1 MNQQQGG
8 IRIFPGQVNQQPA
21 IPVKKKLSKWAT
33 TGLDLSDPGFSKLH
47 SKESHFP
54 EDKMAKYD
62 LQADKFESFKQNL
75 IEKVNR
81 MHGKDVFAVDDDM
94 GNACDLLREYTKL
107 TEDNMEDARL
117 LRWPVNDPAF
127 TSQRDMDMFTDR
139 QLKASVI
146 GNYIQES
153 LTDNAKQQLRA
164 DELFF
169 EVEDSDNNPYFDGPS
184 YFWKIAQ
191 LVDPDNGHL
200 IETVRRQ
207 LRTLNVKDFGFS
219 VIKMLAEFKN
229 LKRRI
234 GELGGTYDV
243 DDQFLDFWD
252 AVKTMKEKKF
262 AQYVSNEKDQ
272 FRKLARANRGHI
284 EVYIRDFTSKEV
296 AMVTDNEWNV
306 MSPED
311 TMVMALVNLIDAND
325 KNNSKNDSKNNSK
338 NDKGR
343 ADSKKDNLSSEEKQK
358 RYEDR
363 IPAWKKVAPKDEE
376 PTTMTKDG
384 KTYFWCTKCRN
395 GKGLWALHT
404 TEQHSSNYHDKEKK
418 KVAFQAE
425 VADIP
430 SSSDSNEKTD
440 QSSSKSSSSTKQ
452 PSIQVKKE
460 LLTNAKAYLAQFS
473 DFQKGGTQG

>member
-1 MNQQQGG
+1 MNQQQGVVQG
-8 IRIFPGQVNQQPA
+8 NPGQVNQQPA
-21 IPVKKKLSKWAT
+21 EPAPIKKKLSKWAAI
-33 TGLDLSDPGFSKLH
+33 GLDLSDPGFSKLH

-62 LQADKFESFKQNL
+62 LQADKFESYKQNL

-81 MHGKDVFAVDDDM
+81 IHGKDVFAVDDDM
-94 GNACDLLREYTKL
+94 SNACDLLREYTKL
-107 TEDNMEDARL
+107 TEDNMEDNRRL
-117 LRWPVNDPAF
+117 CWPTTDPVF
-127 TSQRDMDMFTDR
+127 NNQRDMDKFTDR
-139 QLKASVI
+139 QIKASVI

-153 LTDNAKQQLRA
+153 LTDNAKQQFRA

-169 EVEDSDNNPYFDGPS
+169 EVEDSDENPYFDGPS

-219 VIKMLAEFKN
+219 IIKMLAEFKN

-272 FRKLARANRGHI
+272 FRKLARANRGNI
-284 EVYIRDFTSKEV
+284 ELYIRDFTSKEV

-325 KNNSKNDSKNNSK
+325 KTHSKNDSKT
-338 NDKGR
+338 DKSR
-343 ADSKKDNLSSEEKQK
+343 SDSSTKKENLSSEEKQK
-358 RYEDR
+358 RYDDR
-363 IPAWKKVAPKDEE
+363 IPGWKKIAPKEEE

-384 KTYFWCTKCRN
+384 KEYFWCTKCRN
-395 GKGLWALHT
+395 GKGMWALHK
-404 TEQHSSNYHDKEKK
+404 TEQHTSNFHNKEKK

-440 QSSSKSSSSTKQ
+440 QSASKSSSTNQ

>member
-1 MNQQQGG
+1 MNPNPAFQ
-8 IRIFPGQVNQQPA
+8 IFPGQQPRAPA

-47 SKESHFP
+47 SKESHFSD
-54 EDKMAKYD
+54 DKMAKYD

-94 GNACDLLREYTKL
+94 GNSCDLLHEYTKL
-107 TEDNMEDARL
+107 TEENMDDART
-117 LRWPVNDPAF
+117 LRWPVTDPVFAD
-127 TSQRDMDMFTDR
+127 QQAMDVFTDR
-139 QLKASVI
+139 QLKASVV
-146 GNYIQES
+146 GNYINES

-169 EVEDSDNNPYFDGPS
+169 EVEDTDNNPYFDGPS

-234 GELGGTYDV
+234 GELGGTYDA

-252 AVKTMKEKKF
+252 SVKTMKEKKF

-272 FRKLARANRGHI
+272 FRKLARANRGNV
-284 EVYIRDFTSKEV
+284 ETYIRDFTSKEV
-296 AMVTDNEWNV
+296 AMETDNEWNV

-311 TMVMALVNLIDAND
+311 AMVMALVNLID
-325 KNNSKNDSKNNSK
+325 
-338 NDKGR
+338 
-343 ADSKKDNLSSEEKQK
+343 KKDKDTTKGDGGRKDKLKKDDLSPEEKQK

-363 IPAWKKVAPKDEE
+363 IPAWKKVDPKDGEA
-376 PTTMTKDG
+376 TTMTKDS
-384 KTYFWCTKCRN
+384 KEYFWCTKCRN
-395 GKGLWALHT
+395 GKGLWALHK
-404 TEQHSSNYHDKEKK
+404 TEQHTSNFQHKDKR
-418 KVAFQAE
+418 KVSFQAD
-425 VADIP
+425 ATDAP
-430 SSSDSNEKTD
+430 SSSDSSAKVE
-440 QSSSKSSSSTKQ
+440 SSSTKQ
-452 PSIQVKKE
+452 PSIKVKKE

-473 DFQKGGTQG
+473 DFQEGGTQG

>member
-1 MNQQQGG
+1 MNPGAFQ
-8 IRIFPGQVNQQPA
+8 IFPGQQPA
-21 IPVKKKLSKWAT
+21 PVAPIKKKLSKWAT

-47 SKESHFP
+47 SKESHFSD
-54 EDKMAKYD
+54 DKMAKYD

-81 MHGKDVFAVDDDM
+81 MHGKDVFSVDDDM

-107 TEDNMEDARL
+107 TEENMEDKRN
-117 LRWPVNDPAF
+117 LRWPTTDPAF
-127 TSQRDMDMFTDR
+127 ADQTAMDIFTDV
-139 QLKASVI
+139 QLKASVV
-146 GNYIQES
+146 GNYINDS

-169 EVEDSDNNPYFDGPS
+169 EVEDGDNNPYFDGPS

-219 VIKMLAEFKN
+219 VIKLLAEFKN

-272 FRKLARANRGHI
+272 FRKLARAQRGNV
-284 EVYIRDFTSKEV
+284 ETYIRDFTSKEV
-296 AMVTDNEWNV
+296 AMETDNEWNV

-311 TMVMALVNLIDAND
+311 TMVMALVNMLD
-325 KNNSKNDSKNNSK
+325 KKDTDTSKNK
-338 NDKGR
+338 DK
-343 ADSKKDNLSSEEKQK
+343 AKKEDLTPEEKQK

-363 IPAWKKVAPKDEE
+363 IPAWKKVAPKEDEAKE
-376 PTTMTKDG
+376 MTKDS
-384 KTYFWCTKCRN
+384 KDYFWCTKCRN
-395 GKGLWALHT
+395 EKGLWALHK
-404 TEQHSSNYHDKEKK
+404 TEQHTSNFQHKDKK
-418 KVAFQAE
+418 KVAFQTE
-425 VADIP
+425 TSEKS
-430 SSSDSNEKTD
+430 SSSDSKAKEN
-440 QSSSKSSSSTKQ
+440 SSSVKQ
-452 PSIQVKKE
+452 PSITVKKE

-473 DFQKGGTQG
+473 DFQEGGTQG